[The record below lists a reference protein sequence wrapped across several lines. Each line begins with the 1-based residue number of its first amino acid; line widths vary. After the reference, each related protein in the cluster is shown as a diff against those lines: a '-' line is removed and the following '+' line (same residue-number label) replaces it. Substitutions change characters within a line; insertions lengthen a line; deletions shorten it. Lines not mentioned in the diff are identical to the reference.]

1 MRTIAATMML
11 AGSMLVADAGAW
23 TTQAPTRVEVDSRP
37 TKVTAYRGRAWVE
50 RTISVELEAGLHRLV
65 FSDLPQRW
73 QSESVQGR
81 VSANAKVVGID
92 TMSNQISNAPKNM
105 TELID
110 AVKAAADAVQHAK
123 DGMAVTDASIA
134 YLQSM
139 MSKASSDEQRNTGT
153 ASLDIASV
161 QQQMEFFSEQ
171 LRSLLQT
178 RMNEA
183 KVVEDRKRELEVAE
197 SKLSRAGGSSRTER
211 VAEVEIAVTEA
222 GAVDVTLGY
231 LVTKA
236 NWSPRYDVRGDLD
249 DGIVRIEYGA
259 EVHQQS
265 GEDWTDVTLELSTAQ
280 PSLAANPP
288 VLDPVY
294 VAVFEPY
301 SYDMPADSLVTG
313 SAVPPPP
320 ASRGVGGGRGLD
332 TAIAESAY
340 YASDAEIQ
348 SGGSSVT
355 FTLPRRMTVETN
367 SKSAQ
372 RTRIA
377 EFEADVDFTFV
388 AMPVLTEQVYLR
400 GRFSNAS
407 DYQLLPGRAGIFM
420 GGDYVGPTDLS
431 ATAPGAD
438 MELYFGADPALT
450 ATRTMLNRNTGSSG
464 VFGGWIRTDS
474 RYVIKVD
481 NGSSRPVKMELW
493 DRRPVSRSD
502 EIEVAVVD
510 IAPPLSTDAVY
521 LADDAPRGLLRWDI
535 TVPASR
541 TGDDAFTLNYD
552 LRVEHKEGV
561 ETTPLPE

>member
-1 MRTIAATMML
+1 MRTFAATLTLAGLML
-11 AGSMLVADAGAW
+11 AAEAGAW
-23 TTQAPTRVEVDSRP
+23 TTQSPGRVEIDSRP

-50 RTISVELEAGLHRLV
+50 RTVSVELDAGLHRLV

-92 TMSNQISNAPKNM
+92 TMSNQISDAPKNM

-123 DGMAVTDASIA
+123 DAMAVTDASIA

-178 RMNEA
+178 RLNEA

-211 VAEVEIAVTEA
+211 IAEVEIAVAESGT
-222 GAVDVTLGY
+222 VDVTLGY
-231 LVTKA
+231 LVTRA

-249 DGIVRIEYGA
+249 DGTVRIEYGA

-294 VAVFEPY
+294 VAVFDPVPY
-301 SYDMPADSLVTG
+301 DAGVDSLVTG
-313 SAVPPPP
+313 RAMAPPS
-320 ASRGVGGGRGLD
+320 ASRGAVGGGMD
-332 TAIAESAY
+332 AAVPESAY

-348 SGGSSVT
+348 SGGTSVT

-420 GGDYVGPTDLS
+420 GGDFVGPTDLS
-431 ATAPGAD
+431 STAPGAD
-438 MELYFGADPALT
+438 MELYFGADPALA
-450 ATRTMLNRNTGSSG
+450 ATRTMLSRNTGSSG

-510 IAPPLSTDAVY
+510 IAPPLSTDAAY

-535 TVPASR
+535 TVPAGR
-541 TGDDAFTLNYD
+541 TGEDAFTLSYD

-561 ETTPLPE
+561 MITPLPE